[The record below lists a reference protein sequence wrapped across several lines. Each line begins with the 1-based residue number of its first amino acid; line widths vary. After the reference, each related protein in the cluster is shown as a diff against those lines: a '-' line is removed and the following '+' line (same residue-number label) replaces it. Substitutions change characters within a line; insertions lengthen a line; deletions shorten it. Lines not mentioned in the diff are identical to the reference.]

1 MPKSNKINIFF
12 CIFLVVCIIFVSVAP
27 IYILPKV
34 YKNYSFDML
43 NREDGVFLEL
53 WEVDTFEGGTNSR
66 SMFLE
71 NVAIAFEKKNSGVF
85 VVVRNL
91 TLDQLKLMLSQE
103 KLPDMLSFG
112 IGAGELVRAFCNT
125 IEWSGNEIRNTMLES
140 GAYKNQ
146 QLAIPW
152 CMGGYVLCST
162 NTDVNQEIDATKTF
176 GVGVENNVPPNNDFQ
191 NVVKLATQYDAY
203 KEYLAGNFDIL
214 IGTQRDFYRVS
225 NKVSLGV
232 MGQNFYHF
240 VDNYTDLV
248 QYLSVTTKDEKIQS
262 YATSFAKFLVGAQMQ
277 SKLKNIGMFSV
288 GDESIFKGSDYEQF
302 ETAIMHI
309 NKFQNVFEDNA
320 ILQDKKQKLYT
331 NN

>member
-66 SMFLE
+66 SKFLE
-71 NVAIAFEKKNSGVF
+71 KVAIAFEKKNSGVF

-125 IEWSGNEIRNTMLES
+125 IEW
-140 GAYKNQ
+140 
-146 QLAIPW
+146 
-152 CMGGYVLCST
+152 
-162 NTDVNQEIDATKTF
+162 
-176 GVGVENNVPPNNDFQ
+176 
-191 NVVKLATQYDAY
+191 
-203 KEYLAGNFDIL
+203 
-214 IGTQRDFYRVS
+214 
-225 NKVSLGV
+225 
-232 MGQNFYHF
+232 
-240 VDNYTDLV
+240 
-248 QYLSVTTKDEKIQS
+248 
-262 YATSFAKFLVGAQMQ
+262 
-277 SKLKNIGMFSV
+277 
-288 GDESIFKGSDYEQF
+288 
-302 ETAIMHI
+302 
-309 NKFQNVFEDNA
+309 
-320 ILQDKKQKLYT
+320 
-331 NN
+331 